1 MKKIALLSCYS
12 GIVDRGVETFILE
25 ISKRLGNDYDV
36 TVFCR
41 ENIASHNKFKIKK
54 IKHGIAKPQSSK
66 GLLGKFYLD
75 LQSLKVLIFTL
86 WSLPQ
91 LIKGKY
97 DLVIPV
103 NGGWQIAIIRILTKL
118 TGSKMLITGHAGI
131 GSDDAWNLLWQ
142 PDIFV
147 ALTHAQSQ
155 WAKRL
160 SSDIK
165 VVQIPNGV
173 DLHKF
178 NPKALTAKIS
188 LPKPIIVCASA
199 LVPYK
204 RVDLTIRAIAMAKNL
219 SLLVIGD
226 GELKGAVDSLGKR
239 LLGPRYLR
247 VVVPYDRMPSYY
259 KAAKLFTLASETEA
273 FGIAYVEAMACNL
286 PVVTTKDKS
295 RMEIIG
301 NAGVVVNTGN
311 LNRYSKALSFVA
323 RSNYKNKP
331 YAQALNFS
339 WNKVASRYT
348 QTIRNLIGQ

>member
-1 MKKIALLSCYS
+1 MKKIAILSCYT
-12 GIVDRGVETFILE
+12 GVVDRGVETFVLE
-25 ISKRLGNDYDV
+25 IGRRLSADFDI
-36 TVFCR
+36 TVYCFDMPHYGKLR
-41 ENIASHNKFKIKK
+41 VRKIN
-54 IKHGIAKPQSSK
+54 HGIAKPKSSK
-66 GLLGKFYLD
+66 GFFGKFYLD

-86 WSLPQ
+86 SALPSLTR
-91 LIKGKY
+91 GKY
-97 DLVIPV
+97 DLIIPV
-103 NGGWQIAIIRILTKL
+103 NGGWQIAIIRLFTRLFGK
-118 TGSKMLITGHAGI
+118 KMLITGHAGI

-147 ALTHAQSQ
+147 ALTYAQAQ

-160 SSDIK
+160 TGDIK

-178 NPKALTAKIS
+178 NPKILPAKIS
-188 LPKPIIVCASA
+188 LPKPIVICASA

-239 LLGPRYLR
+239 LLGKKYLR
-247 VVVPYDRMPSYY
+247 LVVPYNQMPSYY
-259 KAAKLFTLASETEA
+259 KSAKLFTLASETEA

-295 RMEIIG
+295 RQEIVG
-301 NAGVVVNTGN
+301 DAGILVNTKN

-323 RSNYKNKP
+323 RSNFKNKP
-331 YAQALNFS
+331 YAQALKFS
-339 WNKVASRYT
+339 WNKVGTSYKT
-348 QTIRNLIGQ
+348 TIDQLLK

>member
-12 GIVDRGVETFILE
+12 GVVDRGVETFVLE
-25 ISKRLGNDYDV
+25 IGKRLGKNYDL
-36 TVFCR
+36 TVFCP
-41 ENIASHNKFKIKK
+41 ETIASHGKFKIKK
-54 IKHGIAKPQSSK
+54 IKHGVAKPKSGK
-66 GLLGKFYLD
+66 GILGKFYLD
-75 LQSLKVLIFTL
+75 SQSLKVLIFTL

-91 LIKGKY
+91 LLRGKY

-103 NGGWQIAIIRILTKL
+103 NGGWQIVIVRIITKFNRA
-118 TGSKMLITGHAGI
+118 KMLITGHAGI

-142 PDIFV
+142 PDIFI
-147 ALTHAQSQ
+147 ALTLAQAQ
-155 WAKRL
+155 WARRL
-160 SSDIK
+160 SGDIK

-173 DLHKF
+173 DLHTF
-178 NPKALTAKIS
+178 NPKVPAAKIS
-188 LPKPIIVCASA
+188 LPKPIVICASA

-247 VVVPYDRMPSYY
+247 LVVPYDQMPGYY
-259 KAAKLFTLASETEA
+259 KAAKLFTLASQTEA

-301 NAGVVVNTGN
+301 EAGVAVNTGN
-311 LNRYSKALSFVA
+311 LNRYSKALSYVA
-323 RSNYKNKP
+323 RSNFNNKP

-339 WNKVASRYT
+339 WNKVAIRYT
-348 QTIRNLIGQ
+348 QTIRNLLGQ

>member
-1 MKKIALLSCYS
+1 MKKIAILSCYS
-12 GIVDRGVETFILE
+12 GVVDRGVETFVLE
-25 ISKRLGNDYDV
+25 ISKRLGKDYDL

-41 ENIASHNKFKIKK
+41 EGLKVQGKFKIKK
-54 IKHGIAKPQSSK
+54 IKYGVAKPKSAK
-66 GLLGKFYLD
+66 GMLGKFYLD
-75 LQSLKVLIFTL
+75 SQSLKVLIFTL

-91 LIKGKY
+91 LLRGKY
-97 DLVIPV
+97 DLLIPV
-103 NGGWQIAIIRILTKL
+103 NGGWQIALVRIVTKL

-147 ALTHAQSQ
+147 ALTYAQAQ

-160 SSDIK
+160 SGDIK

-178 NPKALTAKIS
+178 NPKVVPAKLA
-188 LPKPIIVCASA
+188 LPKPIVICASA

-204 RVDLTIRAIAMAKNL
+204 RVDLTIRAIAMAKNI
-219 SLLVIGD
+219 SLLVVGE

-239 LLGPRYLR
+239 LLGNRYLR
-247 VVVPYDRMPSYY
+247 LTIPYEYMPSYY
-259 KAAKLFTLASETEA
+259 KSAKLFTLASETEA

-286 PVVTTKDKS
+286 PIVTTKDKS
-295 RMEIIG
+295 RQEIVG
-301 NAGVVVNTGN
+301 DAGILLNTRN

-323 RSNYKNKP
+323 RSNFKNKP
-331 YAQALNFS
+331 YAQALKFS
-339 WNKVASRYT
+339 WNKIANDYAK
-348 QTIRNLIGQ
+348 TINLLI

>member
-1 MKKIALLSCYS
+1 
-12 GIVDRGVETFILE
+12 VDRGVETFVLE
-25 ISKRLGNDYDV
+25 IGRRLSSDFDI

-41 ENIASHNKFKIKK
+41 DMPHYGKLRVNK
-54 IKHGIAKPQSSK
+54 IKHGIANPKSSK
-66 GLLGKFYLD
+66 GILGKFYLD
-75 LQSLKVLIFTL
+75 KQSVKVLIFTL
-86 WSLPQ
+86 FALASLM
-91 LIKGKY
+91 KGKY
-97 DLVIPV
+97 DLIVPV
-103 NGGWQIAIIRILTKL
+103 NGGWQIAIIRLYTRLSGK
-118 TGSKMLITGHAGI
+118 KMLITGHAGI

-147 ALTHAQSQ
+147 ALTYAQAQ

-160 SSDIK
+160 SHDIK

-178 NPKALTAKIS
+178 NPKVLPAKIP
-188 LPKPIIVCASA
+188 LPKPIIICASA

-226 GELKGAVDSLGKR
+226 GEQKGQIDSLAKR
-239 LLGPRYLR
+239 LLGKRYLR
-247 VVVPYDRMPSYY
+247 LVIPYSQMPGYY
-259 KAAKLFTLASETEA
+259 KAAKLFTLASQTEA

-295 RMEIIG
+295 RQEIVG
-301 NAGVVVNTGN
+301 EAGVLVNTKN

-323 RSNYKNKP
+323 RSDFKNKP
-331 YAQALNFS
+331 YAQGLKFS
-339 WNKVASRYT
+339 WNKVGTSYKT
-348 QTIRNLIGQ
+348 TINQLLK

>member
-1 MKKIALLSCYS
+1 MKKIAILSCYS
-12 GIVDRGVETFILE
+12 GVVDRGVETFVLE
-25 ISKRLGNDYDV
+25 IGKRLGKDFDL

-41 ENIASHNKFKIKK
+41 ENMASHGKFKIKK

-66 GLLGKFYLD
+66 GLMGKFYLD
-75 LQSLKVLIFTL
+75 MQSLKVLIFTL

-91 LIKGKY
+91 LVKGKY

-103 NGGWQIAIIRILTKL
+103 NGGWQIAIVRLITKL
-118 TGSKMLITGHAGI
+118 KGTKMLITGHAGI

-147 ALTHAQSQ
+147 ALTYAQAQ

-160 SSDIK
+160 SGDIK
-165 VVQIPNGV
+165 VVKIPNGV

-178 NPKALTAKIS
+178 NPKVLSAKIS
-188 LPKPIIVCASA
+188 LEKPIVVCASA

-204 RVDLTIRAIAMAKNL
+204 RVDLTIRAIAMTKNL
-219 SLLVIGD
+219 SLLVIGE

-247 VVVPYDRMPSYY
+247 LVIPYDQMPSYY
-259 KAAKLFTLASETEA
+259 KSAKLFTLASQTEA

-295 RMEIIG
+295 RLEIIG
-301 NAGVVVNTGN
+301 DAGITVNTSN

-323 RSNYKNKP
+323 RSNFRNKP
-331 YAQALNFS
+331 YAQALKFS
-339 WNKVASRYT
+339 WNKIADDYT
-348 QTIRNLIGQ
+348 KTINQLI